1 MELKA
6 KAVAGFVFHPLDLAG
21 RAARRDEEAFRDH
34 VDFVVVRFPNGLG
47 LLGSGKDGAPTLN
60 EFNFHGA
67 KFRLRGLSSVAAVVP
82 SHELVAGADAQDGDV
97 EFKVCATISELSGQ
111 TDARRAAG
119 KNQAVQLAKF
129 RNGRGVVDDLRVH
142 LEVAEHAPLPV
153 RPLTP
158 VVDDVNDEW
167 FLRHASHCVAHT

>member
-6 KAVAGFVFHPLDLAG
+6 KAVAGFVFHALDLAG

-47 LLGSGKDGAPTLN
+47 LLSSGKDGPPALD
-60 EFNFHGA
+60 EFDFHGA

-97 EFKVCATISELSGQ
+97 ELKVGATISEFSGQ
-111 TDARRAAG
+111 AHARCAAG
-119 KNQAVQLAKF
+119 ENQAVQFAKF

-167 FLRHASHCVAHT
+167 FLRHASHCVAYT